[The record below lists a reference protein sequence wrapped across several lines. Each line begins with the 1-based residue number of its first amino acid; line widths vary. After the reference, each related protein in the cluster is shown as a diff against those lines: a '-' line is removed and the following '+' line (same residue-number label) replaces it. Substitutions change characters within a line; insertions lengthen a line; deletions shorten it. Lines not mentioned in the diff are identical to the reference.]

1 MGPIQLYRVLGVLAA
16 AGCTFV
22 SAIAV
27 SGCDQANPPRW
38 DWWRPVPAREAG
50 DPAVGG
56 TESAATAGLARQGK
70 VRFNVLRVD
79 VPQGG
84 LQRIE
89 DIWAQVGAS
98 TLTPAQSAAMRDNGF
113 RIGIGEEGARDPIR
127 RRIESLK
134 DVRSKLDQALPS
146 MSREVEMFITDAER
160 DWTLFYVTPDGKM
173 SGQSFDGARAVIKF
187 TWTVDSSG
195 SDAVAMRV
203 EPEMRQA
210 PGQMRFQKA
219 DERWQYRPEYRGRV
233 FRELAFETVIPKSG
247 FLMLG
252 PTDEATRLPLLGRPF
267 FIEPS
272 SGGQRE
278 SVYIISPIVTWTG
291 ALTTDTAASAGE

>member
-1 MGPIQLYRVLGVLAA
+1 MLGVLAA

-22 SAIAV
+22 SATAM

-38 DWWRPVPAREAG
+38 DWWRPAPAKESV
-50 DPAVGG
+50 DPAAG
-56 TESAATAGLARQGK
+56 TTDGTTTAGIARQGK
-70 VRFNVLRVD
+70 VQFNVLRVD

-84 LQRIE
+84 LQRID

-113 RIGIGEEGARDPIR
+113 RVGIGEETARDPIR
-127 RRIESLK
+127 RRIESLS
-134 DVRSKLDQALPS
+134 DVRSKLDHALPS
-146 MSREVEMFITDAER
+146 MNREVEMFITEAER
-160 DWTLFYVTPDGKM
+160 DWTLFCVTPDGKM

-187 TWTVDSSG
+187 TWTVDPAG

-203 EPEMRQA
+203 EPEMRQS

-219 DERWQYRPEYRGRV
+219 DERWQFRPEYRGRV
-233 FRELAFETVIPKSG
+233 FRELAFETVIPKGG

-272 SGGQRE
+272 GAGHRE
-278 SVYIISPIVTWTG
+278 SVYIISPIVTWTA
-291 ALTTDTAASAGE
+291 ALTTDTSASASE